1 MSPNRL
7 ASENSPYLLQHKDN
21 PVDWYPWGPEALHK
35 ARQEN
40 KPIFLSIGYAA
51 CHWCHVM
58 AHESFEDP
66 NTAGLMNEYFVNIKV
81 DREQRP
87 DLDSIYMKAV
97 VALTG
102 QGGWPMS
109 VFLTPEGAP
118 FFGGTY
124 FPPVRRYQMPAFSD
138 ILLGVVRAWQEERDK
153 LVETSQELI
162 RHVAQNIQM
171 PAASH
176 RPLHPGKLDEAA
188 ARLSQTYDWD
198 SGGWGKAPKFP
209 QAMSIEFLLLRAAA
223 GDQQAAEISNHA
235 LRSMAQGGMYDLVGG
250 GFARYST
257 DNDWLVPHFEKM
269 LYDNA
274 LLGRAYLHAYLL
286 SGNLEFRRVC
296 ESTLDFMLREL
307 LAAPDE
313 EGLAGGFYSSLDAD
327 SEGEEGKYYLWTA
340 EEVTQALIAIPG
352 GAELALAAYG
362 FKLGGNFEGRTIP
375 RRMLDDNELAQRF
388 GLDAAVVPARLA
400 EINQALLTARSLRI
414 RPGTDDKV
422 LTAWNGL
429 ALILFAEAGRYLQ
442 RPDYLATARRTADFL
457 LSELHPH
464 DRLLRAWRA
473 GIASHNAYLEDYAAL
488 ILGLLALYQS
498 DPDPY
503 WYNSAMD
510 LKTELLAHYSD
521 PVGGFY
527 DTRDDQSELILRP
540 REVQDNATPSGGALA
555 ALALL
560 QLSALSGDLELRDQA
575 AAMFSQV
582 EAVAVQYPT
591 AFAYWLQ
598 GMHALIHPYQ
608 EVALVGEL
616 NSLAAQE
623 LLQTIWGTYRPGI
636 VLAASNLPIPDNAPP
651 LLQDRPLL
659 NDQPT
664 VYVCENFVCRRPVT
678 RSSELAELLQ
688 NNNSQ

>member
-7 ASENSPYLLQHKDN
+7 AAENSPYLLQHKDN
-21 PVDWYPWGPEALHK
+21 PVDWYPWGPEALQK
-35 ARQEN
+35 ARTEN

-58 AHESFEDP
+58 AHESFEDAT
-66 NTAGLMNEYFVNIKV
+66 TAALMNEYFVNIKV

-109 VFLTPEGAP
+109 VFLTPDGAP

-138 ILLGVVRAWQEERDK
+138 VLLGVVRAWQEERDK
-153 LVETSQELI
+153 LIATSQELTS
-162 RHVAQNIQM
+162 HVAQTIQL

-176 RPLHPGKLDEAA
+176 QPLHAGKLDEAA
-188 ARLSQTYDWD
+188 AKLSQAYDWKA
-198 SGGWGKAPKFP
+198 GGWGKAPKFP
-209 QAMSIEFLLLRAAA
+209 QAMTIEFLLLRAAA
-223 GDQQAAEISNHA
+223 GDEQSTEISAHA
-235 LRSMAQGGMYDLVGG
+235 LHSMAQGGMYDLVGG

-257 DNDWLVPHFEKM
+257 DDDWLVPHFEKM

-286 SGNLEFRRVC
+286 TGEIVFRRVC
-296 ESTLDFMLREL
+296 EATLDFMLREL
-307 LAAPDE
+307 LAPPDD
-313 EGLAGGFYSSLDAD
+313 EGLAGGFFSSLDAD
-327 SEGEEGKYYLWTA
+327 SEGEEGRFYLWTEA
-340 EEVTQALIAIPG
+340 EVRQALADIPG
-352 GAELALAAYG
+352 AAELALAAYG
-362 FKLGGNFEGRTIP
+362 FQPGGNFEDRTIP
-375 RRMLDDNELAQRF
+375 RRVLNDAELSQRF
-388 GLDAAVVPARLA
+388 GLDAAAVPARLA
-400 EINQALLTARSLRI
+400 ELNQALLAYRSQRI

-429 ALILFAEAGRYLQ
+429 ALILLAEAGRYLE
-442 RPDYLATARRTADFL
+442 RPDYLAAARRTADFL

-464 DRLLRAWRA
+464 DRLLRNWRL
-473 GIASHNAYLEDYAAL
+473 GKASHNALLEDYAAL

-503 WYNSAMD
+503 WYNSALD

-521 PVGGFY
+521 PQGGFF
-527 DTRDDQSELILRP
+527 DTRADQADLIVRP
-540 REVQDNATPSGGALA
+540 REIQDNATPSGGALT
-555 ALALL
+555 ALAFL
-560 QLSALSGDLELRDQA
+560 QLSALNGDLELRDHA
-575 AAMFSQV
+575 AALFSQV

-598 GMHALIHPYQ
+598 GMHALVHPFQ
-608 EVALVGEL
+608 EVALIGDL
-616 NSLAAQE
+616 GSLAAQE
-623 LLQTIWGTYRPGI
+623 LLQTIWNRYRPGI
-636 VLAASNLPIPDNAPP
+636 MLAASNLPIPENAPP
-651 LLQDRPLL
+651 LLQHRLLL

-664 VYVCENFVCRRPVT
+664 VYVCENFVCQRPVT
-678 RSSELAELLQ
+678 RASELADLLQ
-688 NNNSQ
+688 KPRPE